1 MEVTVSSKYQ
11 LVVPKEVRKQLGIK
25 PGQKVR
31 VKQVSG
37 NTITFERQPTMQ
49 ELLDNAA
56 GSMKDTPW
64 QKEGVDVAVWVR
76 RMRDEEWN

>member
-1 MEVTVSSKYQ
+1 MEVIVSSKYQ

-49 ELLDNAA
+49 ELLDKSA
-56 GSMKDTPW
+56 GTMKDTPW
-64 QKEGVDVAVWVR
+64 QKKGVDAAAWIR
-76 RMRDEEWN
+76 RIRDEEWS